1 MHKITTWN
9 ILFFIAPLLK
19 NCLSTSVERVETLKV
34 VGFKITVSTL
44 STHQIKF
51 SKELLSVAMK
61 NNMHY
66 AKQYTADSTSVK
78 FAALAIAT
86 TLF

>member
-1 MHKITTWN
+1 MEKEMDACVAQLVRAVHRQSKDPASNPGTVKAS
-9 ILFFIAPLLK
+9 FFP
-19 NCLSTSVERVETLKV
+19 
-34 VGFKITVSTL
+34 
-44 STHQIKF
+44 HIKF

-66 AKQYTADSTSVK
+66 SKQYTADSTSVK
-78 FAALAIAT
+78 FAALVIAT